1 MVTITILRDNR
12 EKLPWEFEN
21 FDVTTRDVTLR
32 TGDYTLAEFCDH
44 DEENDTYYPEYAIER
59 KNGDDF
65 MSSITR
71 DMDRF
76 QDEIRR
82 ASDWSSPLLV
92 VVEEPKTPSRYQ
104 RNHFIDFYEADR
116 DQVFAT
122 VDTLETKYNVQ
133 ICFAGDRGRAQ
144 RMVHST
150 LLSRLRSV
158 LTSED

>member
-1 MVTITILRDNR
+1 MVPLIILRDTR
-12 EKLPWEFEN
+12 EQKPWEFEN
-21 FDVTTRDVTLR
+21 FDVTTKDVTLR

-44 DEENDTYYPEYAIER
+44 DEEKDTYYPEYAIER
-59 KNGDDF
+59 KSGDDF

-71 DMDRF
+71 DMGRF

-82 ASDWSSPLLV
+82 ASEWSSPLLV

-104 RNHFIDFYEADR
+104 RSHFMDFYEVDR

-122 VDTLETKYNVQ
+122 VDTLETNYNVSFR
-133 ICFAGDRGRAQ
+133 FAGDRGRAQ

-150 LLSRLRSV
+150 LSSRLRSV